1 MNTIQ
6 GLMNDRILKEIEDL
20 KEVQA
25 KLLYD
30 VAKIT
35 ELVRDLSIKG
45 YHEKDK

>member
-1 MNTIQ
+1 MNAMQ
-6 GLMNDRILKEIEDL
+6 ELMNDRILKEIGDL
-20 KEVQA
+20 KRVQA

-35 ELVRDLSIKG
+35 ELVRDLSIKE

>member
-6 GLMNDRILKEIEDL
+6 DLMNDRILKEIEDL

-30 VAKIT
+30 VSKIT
-35 ELVRDLSIKG
+35 ELVRDLSIKE